1 MSNKNKT
8 EEILIRSVKVIA
20 FAIISIFTGK
30 KVKQHFNNN
39 NNQHSA

>member
-1 MSNKNKT
+1 MSNKNKK
-8 EEILIRSVKVIA
+8 EEILIKTGKFIA
-20 FAIISIFTGK
+20 VVIISIFTGK